1 MSKRERMQKKFDNL
15 DDLNLTTNLITI
27 QEIAKKLCDE
37 SPDDELAKTLR
48 EAIIK
53 VSIITSKLQLDRGNY
68 HLAIEEY
75 RGRSLRMIERARRVE
90 SGEKPVNKET
100 LTL

>member
-15 DDLNLTTNLITI
+15 DDLNLTSNLLII
-27 QEIAKKLCDE
+27 QEIAKKMCE
-37 SPDDELAKTLR
+37 NNPDDEMAKTLR

-53 VSIITSKLQLDRGNY
+53 VSIISSKLQLDRSNY

-75 RGRSLRMIERARRVE
+75 RSRSLRMIERARRAE
-90 SGEKPVNKET
+90 SGELPQQET
-100 LTL
+100 ITL

>member
-15 DDLNLTTNLITI
+15 DDLNLTSNLLII
-27 QEIAKKLCDE
+27 QEIAKKMCE
-37 SPDDELAKTLR
+37 KNPDNEVAKTLR

-53 VSIITSKLQLDRGNY
+53 VSIITSKLQLDRSNY

-75 RGRSLRMIERARRVE
+75 RSRSLRMIERARRAE
-90 SGEKPVNKET
+90 NGEVPQKET
-100 LTL
+100 ITL